1 MHFKSTGLVGKG
13 KWGKILQKK
22 INTVSKLYFTANSKS
37 KYLSKLDKI
46 DWVFIATPD
55 STHYGIVNKCIEK
68 KVNIFCEKPLT
79 KTYSQSLKLF
89 QKAKKNN
96 VLLYVDE
103 VQSFLNKK
111 IILKKYNYIVRQKQ
125 GSGNTIDLLFRFA
138 YHDFYFLY
146 EKVKK
151 FKISKIKIINIKDS
165 LEFKINFGNKSFF
178 FHYNLNSKKKV
189 HSFNSINLMT
199 KKDVLSKMV
208 KDVLNEKVDFKNN
221 KNKSLFA
228 NKLIDKII
236 KKI

>member
-125 GSGNTIDLLFRFA
+125 GFGNTTDLLFRFA
-138 YHDFYFLY
+138 YHDFYFLWR
-146 EKVKK
+146 
-151 FKISKIKIINIKDS
+151 
-165 LEFKINFGNKSFF
+165 
-178 FHYNLNSKKKV
+178 
-189 HSFNSINLMT
+189 SIGRSIC
-199 KKDVLSKMV
+199 V
-208 KDVLNEKVDFKNN
+208 
-221 KNKSLFA
+221 
-228 NKLIDKII
+228 
-236 KKI
+236 